1 GAELPH
7 RPHLRSAPAGGP
19 PLRAEHGAEGRL
31 PDCDDRLRAE
41 PVEGLAEADR
51 RESLPFS
58 IAGRSRAR
66 HQHELAL
73 AGLPRPVDRV
83 EADLRDVIAL
93 EAEVGPIDAD
103 PRWDVDNGAHRHDL
117 RNLDIG

>member
-1 GAELPH
+1 AAPLHGTALGAP
-7 RPHLRSAPAGGP
+7 PAGGP
-19 PLRAEHGAEGRL
+19 PVRAEHRAEGRL

-73 AGLPRPVDRV
+73 AGLPRTVDRV
-83 EADLRDVIAL
+83 EAALRDVFYL
-93 EAEVGPIDAD
+93 EDEVRPIEAD

-117 RNLDIG
+117 RNL

>member
-1 GAELPH
+1 VDVAFEVEVALLH
-7 RPHLRSAPAGGP
+7 RQDLRSPPAGGP
-19 PLRAEHGAEGRL
+19 PFRAEHGAEGRL

-58 IAGRSRAR
+58 IAGRRRAR

-73 AGLPRPVDRV
+73 ATLPRPVDR
-83 EADLRDVIAL
+83 ATAAIRDVTAV
-93 EAEVGPIDAD
+93 AEQVGPIASE
-103 PRWDVDNGAHRHDL
+103 PPSDVD
-117 RNLDIG
+117 